1 MSKAQMIDAI
11 RQHNRSAEAEFLTS
25 FDEPT
30 LQSYLDRLTRLS
42 NHRGPSTSWVRT
54 GASPAIITRAA

>member
-11 RQHNRSAEAEFLTS
+11 RQHNRSAQAEFLTS

-30 LQSYLDRLTRLS
+30 LQSYLERLTKLS

-54 GASPAIITRAA
+54 GESRAIITRAA